1 MAEPKKTEPA
11 PPAPPLAAAEAV
23 PSHIVVTDDVAPYRK
38 GQVLPYDL
46 ALVARLDGKSRPAT
60 PFDLGVAGIMTR

>member
-1 MAEPKKTEPA
+1 MAEDKKTPAA
-11 PPAPPLAAAEAV
+11 PPSASDTAQS
-23 PSHIVVTDDVAPYRK
+23 PSHIVMLDDVAGYRK

-46 ALVARLDGKSRPAT
+46 ALVARLDGKFRPAT

>member
-1 MAEPKKTEPA
+1 MAEDKKTPPA
-11 PPAPPLAAAEAV
+11 PPAPSPAAAEAA

-46 ALVARLDGKSRPAT
+46 ALVARLNGRFRPAT
-60 PFDLGVAGIMTR
+60 PFDLGVAGFMTR